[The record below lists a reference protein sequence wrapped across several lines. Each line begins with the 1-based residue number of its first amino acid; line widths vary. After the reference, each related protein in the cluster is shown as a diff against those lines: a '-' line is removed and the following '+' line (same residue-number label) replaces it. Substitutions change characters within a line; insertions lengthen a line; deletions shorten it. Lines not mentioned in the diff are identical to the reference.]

1 MRSSPPMTNDT
12 NNEHLD
18 QLNHETGKLEWKEL
32 ERHFARGA
40 VIKVDT
46 QLDLVVVATQFT
58 QDNKEQVQAW
68 LDADLIS
75 RASSADASSWNEQQ
89 SLFWAIVTMPWVL
102 VQEIK
107 EQ

>member
-1 MRSSPPMTNDT
+1 MTNDT
-12 NNEHLD
+12 NKEHLE
-18 QLNHETGKLEWKEL
+18 QLNHETGKLEWNEL

-40 VIKVDT
+40 VIKV
-46 QLDLVVVATQFT
+46 A
-58 QDNKEQVQAW
+58 QDNKEQVQTW
-68 LDADLIS
+68 LDSDLIS
-75 RASSADASSWNEQQ
+75 RASSADASNWNEQQ